1 MMITFLRFLMLSSF
15 ALFAAVATAQTDPQ
29 PSAND
34 LQELSR
40 LLADDRIQQWLEDQ
54 IDQTETL
61 SDAPVMTLR
70 DQFQQGS
77 QAISARFTN
86 LGEAW
91 RHRAEIGEVIG
102 SNWRAQLPPSVQ
114 VRSLSFVLIFLFIG
128 FGLEWLMRQYT
139 NPTRRRLEVTQYTSA
154 RDRLL
159 AALYRAGIAF
169 LGLIVFALG
178 SVGAFSAFE
187 WPPLLNTLILDLL
200 LVIVATRATGSL
212 LLLFLAPWAEQLR
225 LVPVNSNVALTLWR
239 IVLAIVAVML
249 VSIAAVDI
257 FDELTEFE
265 GRQAPETLAVAVLS
279 AVVLLL
285 VIAIGLIAVFR
296 TVQTQESALSLRAI
310 RGWRA
315 FLLTIS
321 VVSFALWLVDVRP
334 LMWTVILLGLLFPT
348 LALVSAWVSAG
359 FQTMADEFQAKRLK
373 ERKRKA
379 ALARKV
385 AEAAAEAAGEPAP
398 PLPEDDEDDDDD
410 DVVDPYQAYTPLAV
424 RLARFSVIII
434 VGLIL
439 AAVWNVGV
447 FERADDPS
455 VSQRVFEILLDSAFA
470 LLIADLVWTWGKSVI
485 DRRLANYKPPT
496 DNKAPGPEARMAT
509 LLPLLR
515 VVLQVTLLSMVVM
528 TLLTAAGVN
537 IAPIIA
543 GAGVIGIAI
552 GFGAQSLVKDVVSG
566 IFFLID
572 DAFRVGEYVEID
584 SLRGTVEKIS
594 IRSLQLRHHRGAVHT
609 LPFGELKS
617 LTNHSRDWVIMKLEF
632 RVPFDT
638 DLKLVKKLVKQVGA
652 QLAAHPEYGDS
663 IIQTLKSQ
671 GVRRMEEFNMVVGVK
686 FMTRPGEQWLVRRDA
701 YMGVRDIFEANGIRM
716 AERNVKVEIA
726 GDEDLTDEQKHAVA
740 AAAQQSVEQQLPP
753 KPTPDEP

>member
-1 MMITFLRFLMLSSF
+1 MRIFLRVLLVGFF
-15 ALFAAVATAQTDPQ
+15 ATLGCVVLAQTEPK

-40 LLADDRIQQWLEDQ
+40 LLSDVRIQKWLENQ
-54 IDQTETL
+54 INQSATVTPDP
-61 SDAPVMTLR
+61 SATLR
-70 DQFQQGS
+70 DQFRQGS
-77 QAISARFTN
+77 QAMAARFSS

-91 RHRAEIGEVIG
+91 QHRDRIWDVIG
-102 SNWRAQLPPSVQ
+102 SNWRVQLPPTVQ

-128 FGLEWLMRQYT
+128 FGLEWLVRQYT
-139 NPTRRRLEVTQYTSA
+139 NPTRRRLEVAQYTSA

-159 AALYRAGIAF
+159 AALFRAGLAF
-169 LGLIVFALG
+169 LGLTVFTLG

-187 WPPLLNTLILDLL
+187 WPPLLNTVILDLL
-200 LVIVATRATGSL
+200 LVIVATRATGSI

-225 LVPVNSNVALTLWR
+225 LVPVGSQVALSLWR
-239 IVLAIVAVML
+239 IILAIVAVML

-257 FDELTEFE
+257 FDELTEFN
-265 GRQAPETLAVAVLS
+265 GQQAPETLAIAVLS
-279 AVVLLL
+279 AIVLLL
-285 VIAIGLIAVFR
+285 VIATGLIFVFR
-296 TVQTQESALSLRAI
+296 TVQSQEAGLSLRAI

-321 VVSFALWLVDVRP
+321 FVSFVLWLVDIRP
-334 LMWTVILLGLLFPT
+334 LMWTVVLLGLLFPS
-348 LALVSAWVSAG
+348 LALVSAWVRAG

-379 ALARKV
+379 ALARKE
-385 AEAAAEAAGEPAP
+385 AEAAAEAAGEPVP
-398 PLPEDDEDDDDD
+398 PIPEQDDEDDDDD
-410 DVVDPYQAYTPLAV
+410 IVDPYQAYTPLAV
-424 RLARFSVIII
+424 RLARFSVIIF

-439 AAVWNVGV
+439 AGVWNVGV
-447 FERADDPS
+447 FERSEDPT
-455 VSQRVFEILLDSAFA
+455 VSQRIFEILLDSAFA
-470 LLIADLVWTWGKSVI
+470 LLIADLLWTWGKSVI

-726 GDEDLTDEQKHAVA
+726 SDEELTDEQKQAVS
-740 AAAQQSVEQQLPP
+740 AAAQQAVEQQVPP
-753 KPTPDEP
+753 KPAPDEP